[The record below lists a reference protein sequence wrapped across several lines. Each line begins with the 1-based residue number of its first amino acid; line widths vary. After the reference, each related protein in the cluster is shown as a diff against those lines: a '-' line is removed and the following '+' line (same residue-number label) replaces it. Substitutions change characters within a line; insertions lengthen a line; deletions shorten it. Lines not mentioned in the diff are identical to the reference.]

1 VAQFELGKVLK
12 TNFGAPIKIIKYLAG
27 GGQGDVY
34 EVEYEG
40 EKKALKWYKKD
51 APDVSLLQFTL
62 PNVCKLK
69 MRIPEL
75 VLPEAFVTE
84 CDDGWGYLMELLS
97 IGDKFYS
104 LEDYLPHV
112 TVIQKHKLPKVSFS
126 SSAAKIDACIS
137 LVNVIRT
144 LHNHGYT
151 YVDLSGK
158 NLYID
163 PCNGDIR
170 LTDCDSVFTSGTEIR
185 TVGTSGY
192 APPEVVDKHWWANEP
207 MTGRIKR
214 NGKYG
219 IVCNPNSTRFSL
231 AVILFQ
237 ILCGYHPLEV
247 PSFWTIPILTNDWF
261 KKIYGLDAKFVFDDW
276 DDNSGE
282 FAFSRDLES
291 RRVPDYV
298 KDAFDD
304 LKSRWSILPKEL
316 KDLFVIAFSQSSI
329 KDPNRR
335 PRETEWLK
343 VLTNYRSACAMCI
356 CGSEVLVNKG
366 ANAVCDKCGQQIDV
380 HQLIIGSNV
389 PLPVARGSRIYQ
401 CQIRFCDAKEAL
413 YPFALVVSKPNDV
426 NFVGLRN
433 MTRCKWD
440 VVTPKGDLQIVESM
454 EVVPF
459 AKGTIIKC
467 FGTNIELS

>member
-1 VAQFELGKVLK
+1 MAQFEPGKVLK

-51 APDVSLLQFTL
+51 APDVSLLQFAL

-75 VLPEAFVTE
+75 VLPEAFTTE
-84 CDDGWGYLMELLS
+84 CDDGWGYLMELLP
-97 IGDKFYS
+97 IGEKYYS

-112 TVIQKHKLPKVSFS
+112 TVIQKHKLPKVTFS
-126 SSAAKIDACIS
+126 SSAAKIDACIR
-137 LVNVIRT
+137 LVNAIRT

-151 YVDLSGK
+151 YVDLSGT

-163 PCNGDIR
+163 PCSGDIR
-170 LTDCDSVFTSGTEIR
+170 LTDCDSIFTSGTEIR

-214 NGKYG
+214 NGIYG

-231 AVILFQ
+231 SVILFK

-247 PSFWTIPILTNDWF
+247 PSFWTIPVVTNDWF
-261 KKIYGLDAKFVFDDW
+261 KKIYGLDAKFVFEGW
-276 DDNSGE
+276 DNHSGE
-282 FAFSRDLES
+282 SMFSKDPAFM
-291 RRVPDYV
+291 RVPDYV
-298 KDAFDD
+298 KDSFED
-304 LKSRWSILPKEL
+304 LESRGNLLPNEMKTIFC
-316 KDLFVIAFSQSSI
+316 KAFSYNSI
-329 KDPNRR
+329 KNSNMR

-343 VLTNYRSACAMCI
+343 ALAQYRSSYAKCI
-356 CGSEVLVNKG
+356 CGNDLFLNNLDHVICSS
-366 ANAVCDKCGQQIDV
+366 CGQQIDV
-380 HQLIIGSNV
+380 HQLTIGSND

-401 CQIRFCDAKEAL
+401 CQIRFCGAKGAL
-413 YPFALVVSKPNDV
+413 YPFASVVSKPNDV

-433 MTRCKWD
+433 MTSCKWD
-440 VVTPKGDLQIVESM
+440 VVTPNGEVQNVESR